1 MTDSTDSLKTTP
13 LTDLHVEMGARMVP
27 FAGYSMPVQ
36 YPLGVKQEHLHTRS
50 AAGLFDVS
58 HMGQLKLHGEQAA
71 AELEKLVP
79 VDIIDLPVGKQRY
92 AIFTSETG
100 GILDDLMVTRYEDC
114 LYLVVNAACKEADIA
129 HLEAHLSNGVTLERL
144 DDRALVALQGPKAV
158 DVLARYEP
166 AVARMVFMDNWQLTL
181 DGADCYVSRSGYTG
195 EDGYE
200 ISIPATDADRLI
212 RRFLAEPEV
221 ELIGLGARDSLRL
234 ESGLCLYGHDI
245 DTTTTPLEGS
255 LIWAISKPRRAD
267 GERPGGFVGAEVIL
281 GQIANKDWQRKR
293 VGLVGTGRAPVREGT
308 ELFNAEGDRIGV
320 VTSGTFGPSAEL
332 SIAMGYV
339 ETAYSALETE
349 VFAEVRGKRLPMTV
363 SRMPFVE
370 QRYYRG

>member
-1 MTDSTDSLKTTP
+1 
-13 LTDLHVEMGARMVP
+13 
-27 FAGYSMPVQ
+27 
-36 YPLGVKQEHLHTRS
+36 
-50 AAGLFDVS
+50 
-58 HMGQLKLHGEQAA
+58 
-71 AELEKLVP
+71 
-79 VDIIDLPVGKQRY
+79 
-92 AIFTSETG
+92 
-100 GILDDLMVTRYEDC
+100 
-114 LYLVVNAACKEADIA
+114 
-129 HLEAHLSNGVTLERL
+129 
-144 DDRALVALQGPKAV
+144 
-158 DVLARYEP
+158 
-166 AVARMVFMDNWQLTL
+166 
-181 DGADCYVSRSGYTG
+181 
-195 EDGYE
+195 
-200 ISIPATDADRLI
+200 
-212 RRFLAEPEV
+212 
-221 ELIGLGARDSLRL
+221 
-234 ESGLCLYGHDI
+234 GHDI